1 MAENGR
7 NLGEKQRWL
16 SGVGHS
22 TITPQHLLYNR
33 NALFAKGL
41 NPHFFC
47 LPILKREEDRLA
59 LMSAATS
66 GDPRFF
72 AGTDSAPHMEA
83 NKLSCC
89 GHAGCFSAR

>member
-1 MAENGR
+1 MRANF
-7 NLGEKQRWL
+7 KMW
-16 SGVGHS
+16 
-22 TITPQHLLYNR
+22 
-33 NALFAKGL
+33 
-41 NPHFFC
+41 
-47 LPILKREEDRLA
+47 REDDRLA